1 MSIADT
7 PEKVHTPVEDER
19 VPIKE
24 TLPFST
30 PDFGVQHSKSIA
42 GIGQSDIHLESE
54 NIVKLPSLEAEVF
67 AKPSDFQERTHGLVE
82 SAQMAKFQPRE
93 LSRPASPVTDTEN
106 IRNDN
111 EEKSQLQE
119 SSVYGLNEDKPSLET
134 FQRPIIASALIPETD
149 IQRFEPLSPSEKKTR
164 ENKFFEED
172 AEEYISLKNEQNKE
186 NEPQVPSP
194 TPKGLGSYQIP
205 EGLVEYI
212 PPPVAAKL
220 ESPDVPSAAVEEA
233 APNTETRED
242 IVSPQE
248 NVIQQS
254 EVVEENRAAG
264 HESVPMKAS
273 LSVTSVPMT
282 PTLSEVNKR
291 RSKKARQREK
301 KRKSLQG
308 ADISGSSV
316 VSAEMSTTPS
326 VGDFLSGVP
335 ILRTLSTGGGS
346 PITKTQPAT
355 PVVSP
360 NKNTGS
366 KVVENFEQRENERIT
381 KSMSEGLKQ

>member
-7 PEKVHTPVEDER
+7 LEKVHIPVEDEK
-19 VPIKE
+19 VPVKE

-30 PDFGVQHSKSIA
+30 PDFGVEHSESIA

-54 NIVKLPSLEAEVF
+54 DIVKLPSLEAEVF
-67 AKPSDFQERTHGLVE
+67 AKPSDFQERTHGLAE
-82 SAQMAKFQPRE
+82 PAQMAEFQPRE
-93 LSRPASPVTDTEN
+93 LSRPASPVTDTEK

-119 SSVYGLNEDKPSLET
+119 RSVCGLNEEKSSIET
-134 FQRPIIASALIPETD
+134 SQRLIVTSALIPETD

-164 ENKFFEED
+164 ENQFFEED

-194 TPKGLGSYQIP
+194 TPKGLESYQIP

-212 PPPVAAKL
+212 PTPVAAKPK
-220 ESPDVPSAAVEEA
+220 SPDVPRAAVEEA
-233 APNTETRED
+233 APNTEIGQD

-254 EVVEENRAAG
+254 EAVEENHAAG
-264 HESVPMKAS
+264 HKSAPMEAS

-308 ADISGSSV
+308 VDISGSSV
-316 VSAEMSTTPS
+316 ASAEMSTTPS
-326 VGDFLSGVP
+326 VGDFPSGVP

-355 PVVSP
+355 PMVSP

-366 KVVENFEQRENERIT
+366 KVVENVKQRENERIT
-381 KSMSEGLKQ
+381 ESMSEGLKQ